1 MNRFRLMLVNE
12 LKLARTALPV
22 HVIAIVQPSVFF
34 LLMSLILVHPTFD
47 LNVVQ
52 PTTEEGRALVA
63 AMREVGSP
71 VGEPYIE
78 PIPVSSAGV
87 EGRRQTIAVEVRDGI
102 PTAVQRYGLIDSN
115 QVKNMRNRLTAAALR
130 VWNERLG
137 ERAVTVEEH
146 PWLLRDISY
155 DVYFGLALLP
165 LAAFM
170 SAAIIGGVLTAQD
183 FEFNTIMEY
192 RAAPVSPGLI
202 LGARLARLILSTLIA
217 AGVLLLA
224 MGLSTGVWP
233 GRLGRVILT
242 LTLIGVTASSL
253 GVTLGLLF
261 RRTLPTFVVGLTTSV
276 AGWIF
281 GSSFGLAAG
290 FGGWYERIS
299 RLTPNT
305 HAVELLFPCFYQ
317 AEVGRPW
324 LAFLVLAGF
333 SLATLA
339 LVIAVYRR
347 RVIGQG

>member
-12 LKLARTALPV
+12 FKLARTALPV
-22 HVIAIVQPSVFF
+22 HVIAIVQPTVFF

-52 PTTEEGRALVA
+52 PATEEGRALVA

-71 VGEPYIE
+71 VGERYIE
-78 PIPVSSAGV
+78 PILVSSAEVG
-87 EGRRQTIAVEVRDGI
+87 GRRQTIAVEVRDGV

-115 QVKNMRNRLTAAALR
+115 QVKNMRNRLTAAALHM
-130 VWNERLG
+130 WNKQLG
-137 ERAVTVEEH
+137 DRAVTVEEH
-146 PWLLRDISY
+146 PWLPRDISY

-202 LGARLARLILSTLIA
+202 LGARLTRLVLSTLLA

-261 RRTLPTFVVGLTTSV
+261 RRTLPTFVAGLTTSV

-299 RLTPNT
+299 RLTPNA
-305 HAVELLFPCFYQ
+305 HAVDLLFPCFYQ

-324 LAFLVLAGF
+324 LAFLVLGSF